1 MKRTLAKVLLA
12 AAAIALVGV
21 LAGPGLIRFYWACHA
36 SNPVRRGVRRA
47 RELGC
52 FSCHGDLGRAGLK
65 DSKVKDKEVPTWSGG
80 VWMMYVE
87 NDDKIRHL
95 ILNGSA
101 RHEKEEHES
110 TEAEEKEGAI
120 QMPPFREA
128 LRGHDL
134 EDLTAAFHV
143 LSEMTHPPADSPAA
157 RGYALAK
164 NWNCFSCH
172 GPGGSGGLPNPGSF
186 TGFIPGWYGNDFRDM
201 VRNRGEFDAWVH
213 NGSIPRLV
221 NNPVAAHFIHR
232 QRLQM
237 PPYAGLTGAE
247 RDDLWA
253 YAGWLGQTDGGYRS
267 P

>member
-1 MKRTLAKVLLA
+1 MAKILLA
-12 AAAIALVGV
+12 AAGLVLV
-21 LAGPGLIRFYWACHA
+21 SALAGPALIRCYWASHA
-36 SNPVRRGVRRA
+36 SNPVRRGVYRA

-52 FSCHGDLGRAGLK
+52 YSCHGDLGRAGLK
-65 DSKVKDKEVPTWSGG
+65 DPGAKDKEVPSWSGG

-87 NDDKIRHL
+87 NDDQIRRT
-95 ILNGSA
+95 ILNGSG
-101 RHEKEEHES
+101 RHTHEAHES
-110 TEAEEKEGAI
+110 GEAEEKEGAI
-120 QMPPFREA
+120 RMPPFREA

-143 LSEMTHPPADSPAA
+143 LSEMTRPASDSPAA

-164 NWNCFSCH
+164 SWSCFSCH

-186 TGFIPGWYGNDFRDM
+186 TGFIPGWYGPDFHDM
-201 VRNRGEFDAWVH
+201 VRNRGEFDAWIR

-221 NNPVAAHFIHR
+221 NNPVAAHFIRR

-237 PPYAGLTGAE
+237 PPYASLTGAE

-253 YAGWLGQTDGGYRS
+253 YVGWLGQTGGGVRS